1 MDREAWHAAVH
12 GVAKSWI
19 WLSNWT
25 DSFPR
30 IKLFMDESLAEDY
43 LSNFVKITPLVWVK
57 NGDQFIFVERV
68 ILYKNLAKSH
78 LKYSSIIR

>member
-25 DSFPR
+25 DSFLR
-30 IKLFMDESLAEDY
+30 IKLFTDESLAEDY

-57 NGDQFIFVERV
+57 NGDQFIFVGWV
-68 ILYKNLAKSH
+68 ISYKNLVKSH